1 MTRPFFVPKNGQVR
15 LTNEGRKFI
24 AKLSKRMSYFLRH
37 GATKLGVPIRSDGY
51 MKILDLLDILRK
63 ESNTRVYFSQLRLEH
78 IHYVVKH
85 DEKQRFTMKQLEDGN
100 VYIRANNGHT
110 MTCIDEEKLLTRV
123 MCPSEVPVCIHGT
136 YWKAWQLIKASGLSK
151 MKRNH
156 IHFAVGLPD
165 SDEVIS
171 GMRGNVEIIISI
183 NTEKAMEDGISFF
196 VSDNGVIL
204 SSGIDG
210 IIPPKYFLEV
220 VKVSSGEVIFKGKA
234 PQCKKVQGNRRAPI
248 QACPLR
254 YLLLF
259 LLLFLFFPLE
269 TCVLMAIRHRCCAR
283 TTPSRATT

>member
-1 MTRPFFVPKNGQVR
+1 MTRPFFVRTKKGQVR

-63 ESNTRVYFSQLRLEH
+63 ESNTRVDFSQLILEH

-123 MCPSEVPVCIHGT
+123 RCPSEVPVCIHGT
-136 YWKAWQLIKASGLSK
+136 YRKAWQLIKASGLSK
-151 MKRNH
+151 RREPH
-156 IHFAVGLPD
+156 PLCCGPAGQRRGH
-165 SDEVIS
+165 
-171 GMRGNVEIIISI
+171 GMRGNVELIINI
-183 NTEKAMEDGISFF
+183 NTEKAMKDGISFF
-196 VSDNGVIL
+196 LSDNGVIL

-210 IIPPKYFLEV
+210 TIPPKYFLEV

-269 TCVLMAIRHRCCAR
+269 TCVLMAIRHRFCAR